1 MGLIFFASSK
11 WDLLNFCLL
20 IFVYGVEEGYV
31 QLGRL
36 VGGDCKDIEGFF
48 HYRCAQ
54 KRKTVP
60 LLANVSSFPSQNA
73 IFLISPFYLL

>member
-1 MGLIFFASSK
+1 MELRKDMCNWAGDASHF
-11 WDLLNFCLL
+11 LN
-20 IFVYGVEEGYV
+20 G
-31 QLGRL
+31 L